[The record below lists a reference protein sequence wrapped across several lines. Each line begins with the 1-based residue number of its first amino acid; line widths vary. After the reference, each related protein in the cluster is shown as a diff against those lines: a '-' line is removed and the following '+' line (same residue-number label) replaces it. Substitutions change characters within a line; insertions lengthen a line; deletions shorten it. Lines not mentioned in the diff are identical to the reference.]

1 MVPRIDGGD
10 GNHMMPANR
19 YELSYLLGRVN
30 LPSLP
35 EAVVKLNQSM
45 DNDAA
50 LDDIEAIINTDP
62 ALAARVLHL
71 ANSAWY
77 HKGESVDNIKDAVSN
92 IGFSTIHRLIIITS
106 IIEIFQ
112 GIDSTLVNMMTYWK
126 QSVRLA
132 CAAKVLA
139 EHAGHDNSLRVFTS
153 GVLAY
158 IGKLVMY
165 IGIPTAEQKVLLVC
179 KDEAIPQYQA
189 EREII
194 GHDHAEVGSELL
206 LKWHIPEEIARPIKY
221 LYTPEQA
228 PKNYTLDAAVLNI
241 AHNMQYTFW
250 HDIAL
255 TDPPAQPNS
264 QAMKILGV
272 TEDMLPSLS
281 RQVDEQYRD
290 TLALLELH

>member
-1 MVPRIDGGD
+1 
-10 GNHMMPANR
+10 MMPSNR
-19 YELSYLLGRVN
+19 YDLSYLLGRVN

-35 EAVVKLNQSM
+35 EAVLKLNESM
-45 DNDAA
+45 NNDAS
-50 LDDIEAIINTDP
+50 LEDIEFIINAEP
-62 ALAARVLHL
+62 ALASRVLHL

-77 HKGESVDNIKDAVSN
+77 HKGEPIDNIRDAVTN

-112 GIDSTLVNMMTYWK
+112 GIDTTLVNMKSYWK

-132 CAAKVLA
+132 CAAKVLS
-139 EHAGHDNSLRVFTS
+139 EHARHENPLRVFTS

-165 IGIPTAEQKVLLVC
+165 IGIPTAEQKALLIC
-179 KDEAIPQYQA
+179 KDESIPQYQA

-206 LKWHIPEEIARPIKY
+206 LKWFIPEEIARPIKY
-221 LYTPEQA
+221 LYAPEQA
-228 PKNYTLDAAVLNI
+228 PKDYALDAAVLNI
-241 AHNMQYTFW
+241 AHNMQYTYW

-255 TDPPAQPNS
+255 TDPPAAPNPR
-264 QAMKILGV
+264 AMELLGV
-272 TEDMLPSLS
+272 TEAMLPALS
-281 RQVDEQYRD
+281 REVDAQFRD
-290 TLALLELH
+290 TLALLEIH